1 MFIGE
6 YQHQL
11 DTKGRVA
18 VPVKFRAKLTSGAI
32 ITRGID
38 RCLFMFGAKEWEAL
52 AQKLNALPLGKSN
65 SRSIA
70 RHMLAGAMEVE
81 IDSQGRMLIPEY
93 LRKYAGLTK
102 QAIIAGLYGRVE
114 VWDKDTWETSKT
126 KTEGASDEIAE
137 QLGEL
142 GI

>member
-6 YQHQL
+6 YKHQI
-11 DTKGRVA
+11 DIKGRA
-18 VPVKFRAKLTSGAI
+18 AIPVKFRAKLTSGAI

-38 RCLFMFGAKEWEAL
+38 RCLFLFGAKEWEAL
-52 AQKLNALPLGKSN
+52 AQKLISLPLGKSN

-70 RHMLAGAMEVE
+70 RHMLAGAMEVD
-81 IDSQGRMLIPEY
+81 IDSQGRILIPEY
-93 LRKYAGLTK
+93 LRKYAGITK
-102 QAIIAGLYGRVE
+102 QVVIAGLYSRVE
-114 VWDKDTWETSKT
+114 IWDADQWEASKI

>member
-18 VPVKFRAKLTSGAI
+18 VPVKFRAQLINGAI

-38 RCLFMFGAKEWEAL
+38 RCLFLFSAKDWEML
-52 AQKLNALPLGKSN
+52 AQKLAGLPIGKAN
-65 SRSIA
+65 SRSIV
-70 RHMLAGAMEVE
+70 RHMLGGAMEVD
-81 IDSQGRMLIPEY
+81 IDTQGRILIPEY
-93 LRKYAGLTK
+93 LRKYAGITK
-102 QAIIAGLYGRVE
+102 QAVIAGLYSRVE
-114 VWDKDTWETSKT
+114 VWDVSLWESAKA